1 MLPQEIPHRKIM
13 SQKNIRVNWA
23 AYSLQ
28 MLAVFQWTSKFDK
41 NRVLQSC
48 ARLQQDAELPERA
61 MERESCGDFPPV
73 MMLLFEH
80 VPCSA

>member
-1 MLPQEIPHRKIM
+1 MLPQEIPGRKIM

-28 MLAVFQWTSKFDK
+28 MLTVFQWTLKFDK
-41 NRVLQSC
+41 NRVLQ
-48 ARLQQDAELPERA
+48 
-61 MERESCGDFPPV
+61 SCGDFPPV